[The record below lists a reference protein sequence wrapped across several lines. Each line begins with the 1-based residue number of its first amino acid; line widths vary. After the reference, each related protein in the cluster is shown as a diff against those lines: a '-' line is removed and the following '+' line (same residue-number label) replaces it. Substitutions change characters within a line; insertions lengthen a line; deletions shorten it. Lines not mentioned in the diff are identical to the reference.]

1 MANTIRFTGLSSGL
15 DTESVV
21 KAIMTPYQNKIDTQK
36 KNKVLA
42 EWRKDVYKEM
52 STKIQNFRN
61 NAVSKLKYVADLNK
75 SKVTLSQE
83 GAIKV
88 DTNSYKEDGTHR
100 IEVKQLAE
108 AATVSVG
115 TIKAQDGSKLTKDN
129 LVTDIA
135 GMGTAGSTILKI
147 NNESFDFAGKTISE
161 LETAV
166 KEKLG
171 DKISFKFDESVG
183 AFLISSNKTGENES
197 VDLSGTDTDVLSAMG
212 VKANSTNS
220 YIFKGKNAEVLY
232 NNGVTISSETND
244 IEVNGLKFTAVA
256 ITTTPIT
263 VTVSKD
269 IDSMVDAIKNF
280 VNEYN
285 TLLEEIN
292 TKLSANSAKGYE
304 PLTDDEKDAMSEKE
318 IELWES
324 KIKDS
329 LLRNDSTLKDLSGML
344 RSAMTTDYSK
354 TDAGLDEKCSMLS
367 QLGISSTGWKDRGKL
382 TIDEEVLRKAI
393 SDNGDGVVSLVTTIA
408 SNIDKEL
415 DARSKSTEFRTY
427 GQYFSDKTQTSNIS
441 RYEKEI
447 ETAQDRYDRLEAMY
461 YKKFTAMEQAM
472 QDMNSQSSLFS
483 SM

>member
-1 MANTIRFTGLSSGL
+1 MGNTIRFTGLSSGL

-21 KAIMTPYQNKIDTQK
+21 KAIMTPYQNKVDTLK

-61 NAVSKLKYVADLNK
+61 NAVSKLKYVGDLNK

-88 DTNSYKEDGTHR
+88 DTSSYKEDGTHR

-108 AATVSVG
+108 TATVTVG
-115 TIKAQDGSKLTKDN
+115 TIKDKNGNKLTKDS

-135 GMGTAGSTILKI
+135 GIEAAGSTILKI
-147 NNESFDFAGKTISE
+147 NGESFDFAGKTISE
-161 LETAV
+161 LEAAV

-171 DKISFKFDESVG
+171 DEISFKFDNSVG
-183 AFLISSNKTGENES
+183 AFLISSNKTGENQS
-197 VDLSGTDTDVLSAMG
+197 IDLTGTDTNVLSAMG
-212 VKANSTNS
+212 VKASSTNS
-220 YIFKGKNAEVLY
+220 YEYDGKNAEILY

-256 ITTTPIT
+256 TTTTPIT

-269 IDSMVDAIKNF
+269 VDSMVEAVKNF

-292 TKLSANSAKGYE
+292 GKLSADSAKGYD
-304 PLTDDEKDAMSEKE
+304 PLTDEEKEAMSEKE
-318 IELWES
+318 IELWEN
-324 KIKDS
+324 KIKSS
-329 LLRNDSTLKDLSGML
+329 LLRNDSTLKDLSSML

-367 QLGISSTGWKDRGKL
+367 QLGISSTGWRDKGKL
-382 TIDEEVLRKAI
+382 TIDEDALKKAI
-393 SDNGDGVVSLVTTIA
+393 SENGDGVVSLVTTIA
-408 SNIDKEL
+408 NKIDQEL

-427 GQYFSDKTQTSNIS
+427 GQYFSDKTQTTNIS
-441 RYEKEI
+441 RYEREI
-447 ETAQDRYDRLEAMY
+447 ESAQERYDRLEAVY

-472 QDMNSQSSLFS
+472 QEMSSQSSLFS